1 MRSFFEG
8 EIIDFKI
15 HSLETEN
22 FSTDDRTASRGARD
36 IGGRDRGEREGGGGR
51 SEGLGVD
58 ARYWRGVGPFREL
71 LEQERAKRKDG
82 TGANK
87 INNSSTTTTTTTRTR
102 RHRRWEIGPEDRL
115 DHDDHLHDD
124 DDDNSTDEDNDDDDA
139 AVEDSLGGE
148 DILASHLRSRSWI
161 ENVLLRDWILMRWKE
176 RCFIPPSQSVQIGQN
191 GAAAAGVEAVATVNR
206 TRNTAAEGSGGDG
219 GDGGD
224 GGGGGGS
231 GTSGDPSSFGLTI
244 SGFYYVALRRQ
255 TGEIDGLYFDPGSA
269 PFQVLGLR
277 PVGVNVGNGI
287 GGGGGG
293 GGKEG
298 GGGGGSSSRG
308 RMAVKGRFPAMQFR

>member
-22 FSTDDRTASRGARD
+22 FSTDDHNTRRGE
-36 IGGRDRGEREGGGGR
+36 GGRGGRGGR
-51 SEGLGVD
+51 SEGLAVD

-71 LEQERAKRKDG
+71 LEQERAKRKDRI
-82 TGANK
+82 GAK
-87 INNSSTTTTTTTRTR
+87 GISSSHTSTRTR
-102 RHRRWEIGPEDRL
+102 RQRHWEIGPEDRL
-115 DHDDHLHDD
+115 VDDSDDNDHPRDD
-124 DDDNSTDEDNDDDDA
+124 DEDSTNDDDYYDDDA

-148 DILASHLRSRSWI
+148 DILASHLRSRDWI

-176 RCFIPPSQSVQIGQN
+176 RCFIRPIQSTSIGQD
-191 GAAAAGVEAVATVNR
+191 GAPAVVEAAAPTATIHRTEAGATTN
-206 TRNTAAEGSGGDG
+206 
-219 GDGGD
+219 
-224 GGGGGGS
+224 
-231 GTSGDPSSFGLTI
+231 GTSTSSDPSSLGLTI

-269 PFQVLGLR
+269 PFQVLALR
-277 PVGVNVGNGI
+277 PVAINVRKGN

-293 GGKEG
+293 GNQKG
-298 GGGGGSSSRG
+298 GGRISSPG
-308 RMAVKGRFPAMQFR
+308 TMAIKARWPAMQFR